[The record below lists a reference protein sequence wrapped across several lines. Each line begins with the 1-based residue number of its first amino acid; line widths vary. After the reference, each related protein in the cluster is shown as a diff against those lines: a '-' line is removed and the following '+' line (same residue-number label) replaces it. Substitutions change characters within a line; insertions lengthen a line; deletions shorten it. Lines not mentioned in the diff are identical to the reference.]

1 MTTPSLPYAKP
12 GAVPPPP
19 ADIIPDGARYLDECF
34 QEQPFPEGD
43 DGAYSPQNY
52 VDGIY
57 YPDFYSSPDDDFTGL
72 TDDEIKERLIA
83 EGRYSP
89 QLFVDGIYYPEAHTD
104 NPLDMMQYGP
114 TAYLQ
119 AAIASWIDDPM
130 TLVAADTFLFYD
142 AGDRR
147 ARVGP
152 DVFVIPGIPQ
162 EPPQRSYY
170 LWEEGHYPTLIIEIL
185 SRRTHGR
192 DLTFKRALYESW
204 GVTEYIVHDPNQDLP
219 TPLLLPPVVLLRMGA
234 DGQYYGVP
242 SRYDAERD
250 IYIVHSAVLGL
261 ELHGRRD
268 WLRLYNPATGEY
280 LPDYQE
286 LKQAGQDAEAQRHI
300 ADAQRHIA
308 EAQRDAEQQA
318 RRNAEAERDA
328 ATAEIARRSAEAE
341 RDAATAEIARRSAEA
356 ERDAAAAE
364 NARLRAEIARLSPP
378 GS

>member
-1 MTTPSLPYAKP
+1 MTTPSRPYAKP
-12 GAVPPPP
+12 DRAPPLP
-19 ADIIPDGARYLDECF
+19 DIIPDGARYLDECF

-43 DGAYSPQNY
+43 DGAYSPLNY

-57 YPDFYSSPDDDFTGL
+57 YPDFYSSPADDFTGL
-72 TDDEIKERLIA
+72 TDDEIRQRLIA

-119 AAIASWIDDPM
+119 AAIASWIDDPT

-142 AGDRR
+142 RHNRR

-170 LWEEGHYPTLIIEIL
+170 LWQEGHYPTLVIEIL
-185 SRRTHGR
+185 SRRTHAR

-204 GVTEYIVHDPNQDLP
+204 GVTEYIVYDPNQDLP

-234 DGQYYGVP
+234 DGQYYGTP
-242 SRYDAERD
+242 PRHDAEQD
-250 IYIVHSAVLGL
+250 IYIVHSQVLGL

-268 WLRLYNPATGEY
+268 WLRLYNPAAGEY
-280 LPDYQE
+280 LPGYQE
-286 LKQAGQDAEAQRHI
+286 LKQAGQNAEARHAAAEAQRY
-300 ADAQRHIA
+300 IA
-308 EAQRDAEQQA
+308 EAQRDAAQQA
-318 RRNAEAERDA
+318 RRNAEVERD
-328 ATAEIARRSAEAE
+328 TEQQARRSAEVE
-341 RDAATAEIARRSAEA
+341 RDTAQAEI
-356 ERDAAAAE
+356 
-364 NARLRAEIARLSPP
+364 ARLRAEIARLDPP
-378 GS
+378 QS